1 MYAEEAKKYQI
12 AMVECQKS
20 NKAIVNHQII
30 NGRKWSW
37 RLHIGL
43 VRLECNV
50 ECFSALFN
58 VIY

>member
-1 MYAEEAKKYQI
+1 MYAEAAKKYQI

-30 NGRKWSW
+30 KGRKWSW

-43 VRLECNV
+43 ECNA